1 MMRKWGLAA
10 ALLAACV
17 LGSVV
22 QAETLR
28 WGSYSE
34 PSALDPHYH
43 NLGPNNAMARHF
55 FDRLVQTD
63 EAQRSTP
70 GLALSWKPISDSTW
84 EFTLRRGVKFTNGA
98 DFTADDVVYSV
109 ERAPN
114 VPNSPSSFGIA
125 TKSIKK
131 MDVVDP
137 FTIRFNT
144 DGPYPLLANDLASI
158 NIMSRKASQGKTTEQ
173 LNAGDGHVGT
183 GPYKLV
189 EWVRGDHLTM
199 VRNEGHWGAKPQF
212 ERVIYRPMTNGS
224 ARVAALL
231 AGDVDFI
238 DDVPTSDIERLKR
251 GDKFVLS
258 QGVSNRVIYLHLDH
272 DREVSPFVKTAD
284 GKNALRKWEVRAAI
298 SHAINRPA
306 IVERV
311 MEGVAI
317 PAGQLLPKG
326 FFGNSPNLQPDAY
339 DPALSKQL
347 LAKAGYPNGFKLTL
361 HGPNNRYIN
370 DAKIAQAV
378 APMLTR
384 AGIDTEVATMPQNVF
399 FPAATKRDFS
409 FILVGWG
416 SDTGEASSPLRSL
429 LATYSK
435 EKGMGTANRGRY
447 SNAKMD
453 ELLVEALRTVDD
465 AKREKL
471 LQEATEVAM
480 KDYGII
486 PLHYQV
492 NTWATRKGLCYVPR
506 TDEASLIMGIHTEG
520 QCPQRSQ

>member
-1 MMRKWGLAA
+1 MKTRWLLAA
-10 ALLAACV
+10 ALLAAC
-17 LGSVV
+17 LLAGTA
-22 QAETLR
+22 QAQTLR
-28 WGSYSE
+28 WGSFAE
-34 PSALDPHYH
+34 PSSLDPHYH

-63 EAQRSTP
+63 QTQRATP

-84 EFTLRRGVKFTNGA
+84 EFKLRTGVKFTDGSA
-98 DFTADDVVYSV
+98 FTADDVVYSI

-131 MDVVDP
+131 MEVVDP
-137 FTIRFNT
+137 FTIRFTT
-144 DGPYPLLANDLASI
+144 DGPYPLLPNDLAI
-158 NIMSRKASQGKTTEQ
+158 VNIMSRKASQGKTTEQ
-173 LNAGDGHVGT
+173 LNAGDGLVGT

-199 VRNEGHWGAKPQF
+199 VRNEHYWGEKPQF
-212 ERVIYRPMTNGS
+212 EKVIFRPMTNGS

-238 DDVPTSDIERLKR
+238 DDVPTPDIARLKKDSR
-251 GDKFVLS
+251 FRLS

-272 DREVSPFVKTAD
+272 DREVSPFVKTPD

-298 SHAINRPA
+298 SHAIDRNA
-306 IVERV
+306 IVARV

-317 PAGQLLPKG
+317 PAGQLLPEG
-326 FFGNSPNLQPDAY
+326 FFGHSPNLKPDAY
-339 DPALSKQL
+339 DPALAKQL
-347 LAKAGYPNGFKLTL
+347 LAKAGYPNGFKLTI
-361 HGPNNRYIN
+361 HGPNDRYIN

-378 APMLTR
+378 AQMLTR
-384 AGIDTEVATMPQNVF
+384 VGIDTNVVTMPRNVY
-399 FPAATKRDFS
+399 FPAATKREFS

-429 LATYSK
+429 LATYDKS
-435 EKGMGTANRGRY
+435 KGMGTANRGRY
-447 SNAKMD
+447 SNPKMD
-453 ELLVEALRTVDD
+453 ALLEEALRTNDD
-465 AKREKL
+465 GKREKL
-471 LQEATEVAM
+471 LQEATEIAM

-492 NTWATRKGLCYVPR
+492 NTWATLAKYCYIPR
-506 TDEASLIMGIHTEG
+506 TDEASIAMGVKLAGH
-520 QCPQRSQ
+520 CK

>member
-1 MMRKWGLAA
+1 MRKLLLAA
-10 ALLAACV
+10 AGLLAALALV
-17 LGSVV
+17 APA
-22 QAETLR
+22 QAQTLR
-28 WGSYSE
+28 WGSFAE
-34 PSALDPHYH
+34 PSSLDPYYH

-55 FDRLVQTD
+55 FDRLIDTD
-63 EAQRSTP
+63 EHQRLFP
-70 GLALSWKPISDSTW
+70 GLAVSWKPVNDSTL
-84 EFTLRRGVKFTNGA
+84 ELKLRKGVKFTDGSE
-98 DFTADDVVYSV
+98 FTAADVVFSFN
-109 ERAPN
+109 RAPN
-114 VPNSPSSFGIA
+114 VPNSPSSFGIH
-125 TKSIKK
+125 TKDIKK
-131 MDVVDP
+131 LEVVDAY
-137 FTIRFNT
+137 TVRFHT
-144 DGPYPLLANDLASI
+144 DGPHPLLPNDISAI
-158 NIMSRKASQGKTTEQ
+158 NIMSHTAAAGKTTEQ
-173 LNAGDGHVGT
+173 LNAGEGLVGT

-199 VRNEGHWGAKPQF
+199 VRNAHYWGPKPMF
-212 ERVIYRPMTNGS
+212 EKVVFRPMTNGS

-238 DDVPTSDIERLKR
+238 DDVPTPDIARFKTDSR
-251 GDKFVLS
+251 FVLS

-272 DREVSPFVKTAD
+272 DREVSPFVKTPD

-317 PAGQLLPKG
+317 PAGQLLPEG
-326 FFGNSPNLQPDAY
+326 FFGHDPALKPDAY

-361 HGPNNRYIN
+361 HGPNDRYIN

-378 APMLTR
+378 AQMLTR
-384 AGIDTEVATMPQNVF
+384 VGIETDVDTMPRNVY
-399 FPAATKRDFS
+399 FPRATKREFS

-429 LATYSK
+429 LATYNK
-435 EKGMGTANRGRY
+435 DKGMGASNRGRY
-447 SNAKMD
+447 SNPKMD
-453 ELLVEALRTVDD
+453 ALLNEALVTVDD

-471 LQEATEVAM
+471 LQEATDVAM

-492 NTWATRKGLCYVPR
+492 NTWATRKGLCYMAR
-506 TDEASLIMGIHTEG
+506 SDEASVAMGVREEG
-520 QCPQRSQ
+520 HCK

>member
-1 MMRKWGLAA
+1 MRKLLLTAA
-10 ALLAACV
+10 ALLAALV
-17 LGSVV
+17 LLPAA

-28 WGSYSE
+28 WGSGAE
-34 PSALDPHYH
+34 PSSLDPFYH

-55 FDRLVQTD
+55 FDRLIQTD
-63 EAQRSTP
+63 DSQRLHP
-70 GLALSWKPISDSTW
+70 GLAASWKALDDTTWQFDLRKDVQFSDGS
-84 EFTLRRGVKFTNGA
+84 A
-98 DFTADDVVYSV
+98 FTAEDVLFSIDRV
-109 ERAPN
+109 AK
-114 VPNSPSSFGIA
+114 VPNSPSA
-125 TKSIKK
+125 
-131 MDVVDP
+131 
-137 FTIRFNT
+137 FTIYTKQIKTIAAPGPFRIVIT
-144 DGPYPLLANDLASI
+144 TAEPYPLMPNDLATI
-158 NIMSRKASQGKTTEQ
+158 NIMSHRAAAGKTTEQ
-173 LNAGDGHVGT
+173 LNAGDGLVGT

-199 VRNEGHWGAKPQF
+199 ERNPHYWGEKPLF
-212 ERVIYRPMTNGS
+212 DKVIYRPMTNGS

-238 DDVPTSDIERLKR
+238 DDVPTADIARLK
-251 GDKFVLS
+251 GNSAFVVS
-258 QGVSNRVIYLHLDH
+258 QGVSNRVIYLHLDQ

-326 FFGNSPNLQPDAY
+326 FFGHNPDLHPDAY
-339 DPALSKQL
+339 DPALAKQL
-347 LAKAGYPNGFKLTL
+347 LAKAGYPHGFKLTL
-361 HGPNNRYIN
+361 HGPNDRYIN

-378 APMLTR
+378 AQMLTR
-384 AGIDTEVATMPQNVF
+384 VGIDTDVVTMPRNVY
-399 FPAATKRDFS
+399 FPAASKREFS

-416 SDTGEASSPLRSL
+416 SGTGEASSPLRSL
-429 LATYSK
+429 LATYDK
-435 EKGMGTANRGRY
+435 AKGMGPSNRGRY
-447 SNAKMD
+447 SNPKMD
-453 ELLVEALRTVDD
+453 ALLEQALRTVDD

-471 LQEATEVAM
+471 LQDATAIAM

-492 NTWATRKGLCYVPR
+492 NTWATKKGLCYRSR
-506 TDEASLIMGIHTEG
+506 TDEASLAMNVHKEG
-520 QCPQRSQ
+520 ECVQ